1 MSDVEK
7 TAAAETAPVAKVP
20 APAVKAPK
28 PPVAKIDA
36 AAEKAYAEA
45 AAKAAPVKVA
55 PAKTVAPKVE
65 AAKVE
70 AAPAAAPVQGPAA
83 TKVIAAPKTKTPVA
97 RKALKVTKV
106 AAKTVKK
113 TATKT
118 AAKLPVRKPVLAK
131 AGEPAAAPAAP
142 KTNPVIKL
150 KDTVMETVQN
160 TDLTA
165 TAKKAFAEAQT
176 RAQTAYAKGTE
187 FATEAT
193 EFTKANVEAVVESS
207 KIFLAGAQELLKDNV
222 ATGKTVVET
231 VTEDAKKIA
240 AVKSPTE
247 LFQLQGEIARRNF
260 DAVVA
265 YGSKRTE
272 AWVKLYNDAFAPISN
287 RVSVAVEKV
296 KTAA

>member
-1 MSDVEK
+1 MSEVDN
-7 TAAAETAPVAKVP
+7 TAE
-20 APAVKAPK
+20 VKA
-28 PPVAKIDA
+28 PVAKIDA

-45 AAKAAPVKVA
+45 SAKIAEAPKAAPVVKTPAAPKKAPVTAKKAAPVK
-55 PAKTVAPKVE
+55 
-65 AAKVE
+65 
-70 AAPAAAPVQGPAA
+70 
-83 TKVIAAPKTKTPVA
+83 
-97 RKALKVTKV
+97 KA
-106 AAKTVKK
+106 AAKTVNKK

-118 AAKLPVRKPVLAK
+118 APVKKPAPVKKVAVKTAK
-131 AGEPAAAPAAP
+131 PAPAP
-142 KTNPVIKL
+142 KTSAPKITTPSISTITKL
-150 KDTVMETVQN
+150 KDTIMATAN
-160 TDLTA
+160 TADITA
-165 TAKKAFAEAQT
+165 TAKNVVADLQS

-187 FATEAT
+187 LTADAT
-193 EFTKANVEAVVESS
+193 EFTKANVEAVVESG
-207 KIFLAGAQELLKDNV
+207 KIFFAGAQELLKDNV
-222 ATGKTVVET
+222 ETGKTVIET
-231 VTEDAKKIA
+231 VTEDAKKVA

>member
-1 MSDVEK
+1 MSDVD
-7 TAAAETAPVAKVP
+7 TSAE
-20 APAVKAPK
+20 VKA
-28 PPVAKIDA
+28 PVAKIDA

-45 AAKAAPVKVA
+45 SAKIAEAPKAAPAVKTPAAPKKAPVAAKKAAPVK
-55 PAKTVAPKVE
+55 
-65 AAKVE
+65 
-70 AAPAAAPVQGPAA
+70 
-83 TKVIAAPKTKTPVA
+83 
-97 RKALKVTKV
+97 KA

-118 AAKLPVRKPVLAK
+118 APVKKPVVAK
-131 AGEPAAAPAAP
+131 KAAVKASKPVAPKTAAP

-150 KDTVMETVQN
+150 KDTIMATAKN
-160 TDLTA
+160 TDITA
-165 TAKKAFAEAQT
+165 TAKEVLADVQA
-176 RAQTAYAKGTE
+176 RAKTAAAKGTVL
-187 FATEAT
+187 ATEAT
-193 EFTKANVEAVVESS
+193 EFTKANVEAVVESG
-207 KIFLAGAQELLKDNV
+207 KIFFAGAQELLKDNV
-222 ATGKTVVET
+222 ETGKTVIET
-231 VTEDAKKIA
+231 VTEDAKKVA